1 MSQLLLANAAD
12 FAHESL
18 HDKPKLPVY
27 SCRLWS
33 TEHVFPM
40 HYAFA
45 ANGMSLLRWCE
56 NALDRNWIAA
66 TLWRD

>member
-1 MSQLLLANAAD
+1 MKSHESALLANAAD

-18 HDKPKLPVY
+18 HNKSKLPVY

-45 ANGMSLLRWCE
+45 ANGMSLLRW
-56 NALDRNWIAA
+56 
-66 TLWRD
+66 